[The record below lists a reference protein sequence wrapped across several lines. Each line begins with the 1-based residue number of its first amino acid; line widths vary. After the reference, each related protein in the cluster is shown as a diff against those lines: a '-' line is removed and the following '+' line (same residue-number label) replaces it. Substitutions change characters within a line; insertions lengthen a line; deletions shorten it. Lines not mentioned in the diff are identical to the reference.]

1 MRLWQERHWPMR
13 HWLTQRVGNGA
24 LVGNFLI
31 IILIIL
37 IHAPL
42 RLRRSIILR
51 IHIRVTLLRRRLVR
65 RPATARKTS

>member
-1 MRLWQERHWPMR
+1 MR

-51 IHIRVTLLRRRLVR
+51 IHIHVTLLRRRLLR

>member
-1 MRLWQERHWPMR
+1 MR

-51 IHIRVTLLRRRLVR
+51 IHIRVSLHRRRLVR

>member
-1 MRLWQERHWPMR
+1 MR